1 MKDFITIIFSKNR
14 AMQCDLLLRSI
25 NICTN
30 EYMNIHILYTCD
42 NDRHWQSY
50 EKLKS
55 EHPEAKFHIEKSF
68 NNDLLWLIK
77 GYKYVVFM
85 VDDNVCTKDFNI
97 NEITLLLESNPKS
110 IGFSLRLGINCTE
123 CYSLNRKQEKPPSI
137 KIKDNIL
144 MFSWVKGESDWGYPL
159 EISSTVLKVE
169 DIINILIKQECNN
182 PNDLEWK
189 MQAYNYW
196 YSTRKPLL
204 MCYDESRCFSNV
216 VNKVQNINN
225 NRSGTNIEY
234 SIDSLLTKYENGDR
248 IRYYTFQNFINNAC
262 HQEVMLEF
270 EKYFY

>member
-1 MKDFITIIFSKNR
+1 
-14 AMQCDLLLRSI
+14 
-25 NICTN
+25 
-30 EYMNIHILYTCD
+30 MNIHILYTGS

-68 NNDLLWLIK
+68 KQDLLWLIK

-85 VDDNVCTKDFNI
+85 VDDNICIKDFNV
-97 NEITLLLESNPKS
+97 NEIVTLLESNPKS
-110 IGFSLRLGINCTE
+110 IGFSLRLGANCTE
-123 CYSLNRKQEKPPSI
+123 CYSLNCKQEMPPSV

-144 MFSWVKGESDWGYPL
+144 MFSWVKAESDWGYPL

-169 DIINILIKQECNN
+169 DVTNILIKQDCNN

-196 YSTRKPLL
+196 HSTRKPLL
-204 MCYDESRCFSNV
+204 ICYEESRCFSNV
-216 VNKVQNINN
+216 VNKVQNINQ
-225 NRSGTNIEY
+225 NRCGTNFEY
-234 SIDSLLTKYENGDR
+234 STDSLLTKYENGDR
-248 IRYYTFQNFINNAC
+248 IRYCTFQNFINNAC
-262 HQEVMLEF
+262 HQEVGLEF